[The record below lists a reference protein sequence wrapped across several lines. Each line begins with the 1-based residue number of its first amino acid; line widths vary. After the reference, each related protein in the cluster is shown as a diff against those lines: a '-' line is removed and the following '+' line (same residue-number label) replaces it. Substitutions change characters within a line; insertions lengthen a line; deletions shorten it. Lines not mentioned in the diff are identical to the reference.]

1 MQEIPRKLKSF
12 LSILVALNLLFV
24 GFIIYLLCFKQ
35 SNSLQLDSL
44 IANNKIMESESQI
57 TKIKTVK
64 IFKTNVRNYK
74 DVANIVT
81 SLLIIYPSYKI
92 NFDLADGDN
101 ILRIEANQCEIDTDQ
116 IMQYM
121 VSIGYSCEGIE

>member
-1 MQEIPRKLKSF
+1 
-12 LSILVALNLLFV
+12 
-24 GFIIYLLCFKQ
+24 
-35 SNSLQLDSL
+35 
-44 IANNKIMESESQI
+44 MESESQI
-57 TKIKTVK
+57 TQIKTVK

-74 DVANIVT
+74 DVGNIVT